1 MKPLGSVA
9 FVLFSA
15 IAASL
20 IVSEP
25 AAAQSCNYY
34 VGRAVGGQAI
44 NVDTCSIARASYRSV
59 NFVYYLGNER
69 VASQANCED
78 RVWTTFP
85 ERAVH
90 RPQSA
95 ATVSMLDYVCNF
107 DSQQPSQTNSAFVFD
122 PPSNVRVAPNGQVLC
137 VVRSPQT
144 INLYGTNGEWY
155 YTDICG
161 DMGLIHSSQLRF

>member
-1 MKPLGSVA
+1 MKPLESFGI
-9 FVLFSA
+9 VLFSA

-20 IVSEP
+20 IASEP

-44 NVDTCSIARASYRSV
+44 NIDTCSITRASYRSV
-59 NFVYYLGNER
+59 NFVYYLGSER
-69 VASQANCED
+69 VESQANCED

-85 ERAVH
+85 ERAIH
-90 RPQSA
+90 SPQSA
-95 ATVSMLDYVCNF
+95 ATVNMLDYVCNF
-107 DSQQPSQTNSAFVFD
+107 DAQEPSQRSSAFVFD
-122 PPSNVRVAPNGQVLC
+122 PPSNVRVSPNGNVLC

-144 INLYGTNGEWY
+144 ISLYGSNGQWY
-155 YTDICG
+155 YTDVCG